1 MGILAGFWL
10 RNGAFWARFAALW
23 GVSDACASLF
33 RQGLGGGSLTGGA
46 WVRGEG
52 GGRSCTLGRSGA
64 QGAVRKSFRF
74 IRAALRVICFLFAW
88 EVRAVSLSL
97 SLSCSLLFVIIG
109 VCAARPPCGHFLT
122 RATVREEVA
131 AGRAGRAYPDG
142 SLLLIKNGKKL

>member
-88 EVRAVSLSL
+88 EVRALSLSL
-97 SLSCSLLFVIIG
+97 SLAPSCSLSSG
-109 VCAARPPCGHFLT
+109 YARPALPAATSL
-122 RATVREEVA
+122 RAQLCVRKWPQG
-131 AGRAGRAYPDG
+131 GRAAHTPMDPFC
-142 SLLLIKNGKKL
+142 